1 MNPVSKGRHRRR
13 AERVTVAG
21 AVPVALAIVC
31 SGVANSAPQAG
42 LGVEEEVQPGFFAD
56 EVEEAAP
63 APAAEPKEYWVAPP
77 VEYNNVPTRT
87 VPTSYDEYD
96 APVTPA
102 TFSELHLPV
111 AVEPVAPIE
120 APKERLRLGDYVSDQ
135 PNWMSDTVL
144 ERTNNTAAVYE
155 AQMNTFWRSTGLE
168 ASRADRIGAATIG
181 TAAVTGIGAAAAA
194 GATGAVVGA
203 LIGGTIGGTSALELL
218 GPPVLVAVAA
228 NPLLAPIAITPGV
241 AATAAGAA
249 IGAVVVG
256 VPTAVVAGVGG
267 AAVGAAHGLAFGAG
281 DTLGEPK
288 ELHLEQAP
296 TVDAAAVTENTRDT
310 LEQIEALPGGQQI
323 ADAIRNG
330 AFWLPPQLAAMDEQ
344 VRGAVSSVPGGA
356 GVIAAV
362 DAGNAD
368 AAAIF
373 EPQVEQSGVANEA
386 VQAGLV

>member
-63 APAAEPKEYWVAPP
+63 APAEEPKEYWVAPP

-87 VPTSYDEYD
+87 VPTSYYDYDEPV
-96 APVTPA
+96 APA
-102 TFSELHLPV
+102 SFSDLHLPV

-155 AQMNTFWRSTGLE
+155 AQMNTFWRSTGLD

-181 TAAVTGIGAAAAA
+181 GAAVTGIGAAAAA

-203 LIGGTIGGTSALELL
+203 LIGGTIGGTS
-218 GPPVLVAVAA
+218 G
-228 NPLLAPIAITPGV
+228 LAPLSGAAATVLPLIPGV
-241 AATAAGAA
+241 VAIGTVTTVMGAGIGAA
-249 IGAVVVG
+249 VVG

-267 AAVGAAHGLAFGAG
+267 AVVGAAHGMAFGAG